1 MIVVRYVFGEVTF
14 RYVTHNCL
22 NALSMSFALLYLFN
36 LLFLLLF
43 KVNTDMA
50 WMRPNKLLGNP
61 LFVVIFLEDL
71 IKKINH

>member
-43 KVNTDMA
+43 KVNTDMDET
-50 WMRPNKLLGNP
+50 KQ
-61 LFVVIFLEDL
+61 VIRESVICSYILEDL